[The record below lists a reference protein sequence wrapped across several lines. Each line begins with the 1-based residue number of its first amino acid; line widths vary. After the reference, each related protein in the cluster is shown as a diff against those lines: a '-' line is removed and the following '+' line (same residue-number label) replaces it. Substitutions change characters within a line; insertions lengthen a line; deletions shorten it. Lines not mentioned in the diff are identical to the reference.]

1 MTFLLNNT
9 NFLSIIA
16 VFFLSFIT
24 FIQIRKYYKNKTEIR
39 FFRLMIFYRFFSVI
53 IIILLFIQPII
64 YFSKE
69 KDKSYDINIY
79 IDNSKSMKNNIFLDE
94 MHDIVLGVQN
104 WARMNDYN
112 IILNL
117 IGDSTRKVDNVEEIT
132 FFDSK
137 TDFDIFRNN
146 VINTESSHYLLVSDG
161 NSPIG
166 VNQQYNFN
174 KKINVLGIG
183 KTIEAEIS
191 FDSAEIQRQDDSIFI
206 KILINNKSLNNDLK
220 IDLTQNDKFLDS
232 YKIKDLNT
240 GNDYVRININYLN
253 LDVCTGLELTLRENQ
268 NEIDNIKVLENT
280 FNQNKNI
287 TLISGSLSNNSKY
300 LMDRIDVFFK
310 KRPNFNY
317 RIADKWNDNFNYQ
330 YDKISMLILDN
341 YPSTMRDYDD
351 FKKIFQNARNNNI
364 PILMLCSEIQ
374 DYNLLENISELFLYD
389 IQTIPTERKL
399 KNSVLFDYNLSD
411 FYLIED
417 ISQYKVMCPKDK
429 RNLHYDDGSSALC
442 YLDDDAIMFY
452 PNYFKLAYKSKEFN
466 KHINFDKFMK
476 SVFEYS
482 FYGDKNIELYSKKEK
497 YYNNEDISISV
508 LNNSNI
514 NLEKIKLYRYDE
526 NNQTEVPI
534 NKSFKVSKPGK
545 YSFKLIDQNNNII
558 GNSIN
563 VEVEDFMQEDKL
575 KGQNYSF
582 LFAISDQ
589 SKGIYYNYEQNDL
602 NTFLD
607 KVKNQETS
615 FLDVSLNNKIN
626 FKDYLPLLLLSIFM
640 LSFEWFL
647 RKKSGLL

>member
-9 NFLSIIA
+9 HFLSIIA

-24 FIQIRKYYKNKTEIR
+24 FIQIRKYYKNKTEIN
-39 FFRLMIFYRFFSVI
+39 FFRLMIFYRLFSI
-53 IIILLFIQPII
+53 IIIIILFIQPII

-69 KDKSYDINIY
+69 EDKSYDINLY
-79 IDNSKSMKNNIFLDE
+79 IDNSKSMKNNILLKE

-104 WARMNDYN
+104 WGSENNYDIN
-112 IILNL
+112 LSL
-117 IGDSTRKVDNVEEIT
+117 IGDSIRKVENVDDIT
-132 FFDSK
+132 FVDSK

-146 VINTESSHYLLVSDG
+146 VINTQSSHYLLVSDG
-161 NSPIG
+161 NSPVG

-183 KTIEAEIS
+183 NAVEPEIS
-191 FDSAEIQRQDDSIFI
+191 FNSASLERKDDSIFL
-206 KILINNKSLNNDLK
+206 KFFINNKSLNDDLE

-232 YKIKDLNT
+232 YKIKYLNT
-240 GNDYVRININYLN
+240 LSDYMRININYLN
-253 LDVCTGLELTLRENQ
+253 LDAYSDLKLTLRQNQ
-268 NEIDNIKVLENT
+268 DEIDNIKILESA

-287 TLISGSLSNNSKY
+287 ALISGSLSYNSKY
-300 LMDRIDVFFK
+300 LVDKIDAFFK
-310 KRPNFNY
+310 ERPNFNY
-317 RIADKWNDNFNYQ
+317 RIANKWSNNFNYQ
-330 YDKISMLILDN
+330 YEKISMLILDN
-341 YPSTMRDYDD
+341 YPTTMRDYDN
-351 FKKIFQNARNNNI
+351 FKNIIQNARNNNI

-374 DYNLLENISELFLYD
+374 DYDLLENTSELFSYD
-389 IQTIPTERKL
+389 IQRIPTERRL
-399 KNSVLFDYNLSD
+399 KNSALFDYNLSD

-417 ISQYKVMCPKDK
+417 ISPYRVMCSEDN
-429 RNLHYDDGSSALC
+429 RNLNYEDGSSALC
-442 YLDDDAIMFY
+442 YLEDDAIMFY
-452 PNYFKLAYKSKEFN
+452 PNFFKLAYKSKEFN
-466 KHINFDKFMK
+466 KHINFDKFIK

-497 YYNNEDISISV
+497 YFNNEDISISV

-526 NNQTEVPI
+526 NNQIEVPI
-534 NKSFKVSKPGK
+534 NKSFTVSNPGK
-545 YSFKLIDQNNNII
+545 YDFKLIDQNSNII

-563 VEVEDFMQEDKL
+563 IEIEDFMQEDKL

-582 LFAISDQ
+582 LFSISDQ
-589 SKGIYYNYEQNDL
+589 SRGIFDNYEQNDL
-602 NTFLD
+602 NNFLN

-615 FLDVSLNNKIN
+615 FSDVSLKNKIN

>member
-1 MTFLLNNT
+1 
-9 NFLSIIA
+9 
-16 VFFLSFIT
+16 
-24 FIQIRKYYKNKTEIR
+24 
-39 FFRLMIFYRFFSVI
+39 
-53 IIILLFIQPII
+53 
-64 YFSKE
+64 
-69 KDKSYDINIY
+69 
-79 IDNSKSMKNNIFLDE
+79 
-94 MHDIVLGVQN
+94 
-104 WARMNDYN
+104 
-112 IILNL
+112 
-117 IGDSTRKVDNVEEIT
+117 
-132 FFDSK
+132 
-137 TDFDIFRNN
+137 
-146 VINTESSHYLLVSDG
+146 
-161 NSPIG
+161 
-166 VNQQYNFN
+166 
-174 KKINVLGIG
+174 
-183 KTIEAEIS
+183 
-191 FDSAEIQRQDDSIFI
+191 
-206 KILINNKSLNNDLK
+206 
-220 IDLTQNDKFLDS
+220 
-232 YKIKDLNT
+232 
-240 GNDYVRININYLN
+240 
-253 LDVCTGLELTLRENQ
+253 
-268 NEIDNIKVLENT
+268 
-280 FNQNKNI
+280 
-287 TLISGSLSNNSKY
+287 
-300 LMDRIDVFFK
+300 MDRIDVFFK

-526 NNQTEVPI
+526 NTQTEVPI

>member
-9 NFLSIIA
+9 HFLSIIA

-24 FIQIRKYYKNKTEIR
+24 FIQIRKYYKNKTEIK
-39 FFRLMIFYRFFSVI
+39 FFRLMIFYRLFSI
-53 IIILLFIQPII
+53 IIIIILFIQPII

-69 KDKSYDINIY
+69 EDKSYGINLY
-79 IDNSKSMKNNIFLDE
+79 IDNSKSMKNNILLKE

-104 WARMNDYN
+104 WGSENNYDIN
-112 IILNL
+112 LSL
-117 IGDSTRKVDNVEEIT
+117 IGDSIRKVENVDDIT
-132 FFDSK
+132 FVDSK

-146 VINTESSHYLLVSDG
+146 VINTQSSHYLLVSDG
-161 NSPIG
+161 NSPVG

-183 KTIEAEIS
+183 NAVEPEIS
-191 FDSAEIQRQDDSIFI
+191 FNSASLERKDDSIFL
-206 KILINNKSLNNDLK
+206 KFFINNKSLNDDLE

-232 YKIKDLNT
+232 YKIKYLNT
-240 GNDYVRININYLN
+240 LSDYMRININYLN
-253 LDVCTGLELTLRENQ
+253 LDAYSDLKLTLRQNQ
-268 NEIDNIKVLENT
+268 DEIDNIKILESA

-287 TLISGSLSNNSKY
+287 ALISGSLSYNSKY
-300 LMDRIDVFFK
+300 LVDKIDAFFK
-310 KRPNFNY
+310 ERPNFNY
-317 RIADKWNDNFNYQ
+317 RIANKWSNNFNYQ
-330 YDKISMLILDN
+330 YEKISMLILDN
-341 YPSTMRDYDD
+341 YPTTMRDYDN
-351 FKKIFQNARNNNI
+351 FKNIIQNARNNNI

-374 DYNLLENISELFLYD
+374 DYDLLENTSELFSYD
-389 IQTIPTERKL
+389 IQLIPTERRL
-399 KNSVLFDYNLSD
+399 KNSALFDYNLSD

-417 ISQYKVMCPKDK
+417 ISPYKVMCSEDN
-429 RNLHYDDGSSALC
+429 RNLNYEDGSSALC
-442 YLDDDAIMFY
+442 YLEDDAIMFY
-452 PNYFKLAYKSKEFN
+452 PNFFKLAYKSKEFN
-466 KHINFDKFMK
+466 KHINFDKFIK

-497 YYNNEDISISV
+497 YFNNEDISISV

-526 NNQTEVPI
+526 NNRIEVPI
-534 NKSFKVSKPGK
+534 NKNFTVSNPGK
-545 YSFKLIDQNNNII
+545 YDFKLIDQNSNII

-563 VEVEDFMQEDKL
+563 IEIEDFMQEDKL

-582 LFAISDQ
+582 LFSISDQ
-589 SKGIYYNYEQNDL
+589 SGGIFDNYEQNDL
-602 NTFLD
+602 NNFLN

-615 FLDVSLNNKIN
+615 FSDVSLKNKIN